1 MKKRFLVAIILSIV
15 LCMVGCNVQKVTQ
28 SVISENGQEEQQT
41 EPNKDDKQETVA
53 VTEPQG
59 EPETSEKHN
68 SETDPEKTHSEEKGV
83 PNEIYLDVT
92 FEEHWDSYYDDIFL
106 MGGKY
111 NSIDL
116 QTTDYPALT
125 KAVNTFNA
133 EYIAQTQGYVDKI
146 KENALS
152 DYKESSQD
160 NWMGPYEF
168 ESEMI
173 LKRAD
178 DEVLAVE
185 EYTYSYEGGIHGL
198 SFYNAYNFDVQ
209 TGELIALED
218 VITDMGSLPDIL
230 ETEIIGKYPD
240 LEPWK
245 EPLADV
251 FRDYISPVQEE
262 YQPTFTWTL
271 GYDGVTFYFSNY
283 EIGSYAEGLQQ
294 ITVCY
299 SEYPQIFDDG
309 YFKNVDDS
317 YVMELDD
324 LWSGTDT
331 DLNGDGITDYVSVTC
346 NYDYEMDYIES
357 YNVTVNGN
365 TFTQESYGY
374 GYKSYLLK
382 AEDRNY
388 IYVERMVEND
398 YRLITV
404 FEITPNSVEY
414 MGETGGGIGCFT
426 NPFNFEVEKRMDVLS
441 TYTASA
447 DCYVGDDGMP
457 VEKNGIYEV
466 KSDISITSIAEI
478 EAELVDEEGNLT
490 GEGYC
495 FPAGTD
501 FKFMATDGETFA
513 DMLTSDG
520 QRCRL
525 YTENGWPVTVN
536 GRNAE
541 ECFEMLWYAG

>member
-331 DLNGDGITDYVSVTC
+331 DLNGDGVTDFISVTP

-374 GYKSYLLK
+374 GYKSYLVK

-426 NPFNFEVEKRMDVLS
+426 NPLNFEVEKRMDVLS

-447 DCYVGDDGMP
+447 DCYVGEDGMP
-457 VEKNGIYEV
+457 IEKSGIYKV

-525 YTENGWPVTVN
+525 YTENEWPVTVN

>member
-1 MKKRFLVAIILSIV
+1 MKKKLAVLVMTAIILCMTGCGGQEKEPLIV
-15 LCMVGCNVQKVTQ
+15 PQK
-28 SVISENGQEEQQT
+28 IQEEQQT
-41 EPNKDDKQETVA
+41 ESKEVDKEETA
-53 VTEPQG
+53 AIAEPQG
-59 EPETSEKHN
+59 TPETLN
-68 SETDPEKTHSEEKGV
+68 AV
-83 PNEIYLDVT
+83 YLDVT
-92 FEEHWDSYYDDIFL
+92 FEEHWDNCYEDAFL
-106 MGGKY
+106 MNAKY
-111 NSIDL
+111 NSINL
-116 QTTDYPALT
+116 QTADYPALSE
-125 KAVNTFNA
+125 AVNQFNT
-133 EYIAQTQGYVDKI
+133 EYISVAQGYVDELK
-146 KENALS
+146 KNALS
-152 DYKESSQD
+152 DYKEMSKEH
-160 NWMGPYEF
+160 WIGPYEF
-168 ESEMI
+168 KSKML

-185 EYTYSYEGGIHGL
+185 EQIYSYEGGIHGL
-198 SFYNAYNFDVQ
+198 SFYNTYNFDVQ
-209 TGELIALED
+209 TGEWIALEN
-218 VITDMGSLPDIL
+218 VITDMDSLPDIL

-245 EPLADV
+245 EPLADI
-251 FRDYISPVQEE
+251 FRDYIAPMQEE

-283 EIGSYAEGLQQ
+283 EIGSYVDGLQQ
-294 ITVCY
+294 VTICY
-299 SEYPQIFDDG
+299 SEYPQIFDDS

-331 DLNGDGITDYVSVTC
+331 DLNGDGVTDFISVTP

-374 GYKSYLLK
+374 GYESYLVK

-426 NPFNFEVEKRMDVLS
+426 NPLNFEVEKRMDVLS

-447 DCYVGDDGMP
+447 DCYVGEDGMP
-457 VEKNGIYEV
+457 IEKSGIYKV

-525 YTENGWPVTVN
+525 YTENEWPVTVN
-536 GRNAE
+536 GKNAE

>member
-1 MKKRFLVAIILSIV
+1 MKKRFLVVIILSIV
-15 LCMVGCNVQKVTQ
+15 LCMAGCNAQKVTQ
-28 SVISENGQEEQQT
+28 SVISENVQEEQQT

-53 VTEPQG
+53 GTEPQG
-59 EPETSEKHN
+59 ESETSEKHN
-68 SETDPEKTHSEEKGV
+68 SETDTEKTHSEEKGA
-83 PNEIYLDVT
+83 PNAVYLDVT
-92 FEEHWDSYYDDIFL
+92 FEEHWDSYYDDVFL
-106 MGGKY
+106 MSGKY

-116 QTTDYPALT
+116 QITDYPALT

-152 DYKESSQD
+152 DYKESSPD

-185 EYTYSYEGGIHGL
+185 EQIYSYEGGIHGL
-198 SFYNAYNFDVQ
+198 SFYNTYNFDVQ
-209 TGELIALED
+209 TGEWIALEN
-218 VITDMGSLPDIL
+218 VIIDMGSLPDIL

-331 DLNGDGITDYVSVTC
+331 DLNGDGVTDFIFVTP

-374 GYKSYLLK
+374 GYKSYLVK

-426 NPFNFEVEKRMDVLS
+426 NPLNFEVEKRMDVLS

-447 DCYVGDDGMP
+447 DCYVGEDGMP
-457 VEKNGIYEV
+457 IEKSGIYKV

-525 YTENGWPVTVN
+525 YTENEWPVTVN